1 MSETTRRYTI
11 DRRPRVQPGMS
22 KADFDAAVYGRTFP
36 ALDGGTVT
44 QGHADWCAKHGHAT
58 HKVDG
63 ELASMY
69 CIRCGA
75 PLPEA
80 ADEADELAGMAAA
93 VEGIDFSAAVEKA
106 AALIASRSER
116 EAEAKLDELEL
127 TDSAA
132 LGELAA
138 LRVAARITLVVA
150 DYQPSNHRGSL
161 PTVRF
166 RTIEGDGVAAR
177 LPFGRG
183 IRPRIGQTVTFTAK
197 RVHDRGADAFGGRF
211 DLDGVTDWTVQA

>member
-69 CIRCGA
+69 CIRCGD
-75 PLPEA
+75 PLPDAEA
-80 ADEADELAGMAAA
+80 PADELAGMAAA

-116 EAEAKLDELEL
+116 EREAKLDELEREAMVKGAPYRIEQRRFGSL
-127 TDSAA
+127 GGVLRYCITDEHGEVMQDAMGQLAMYRSMSTARRHLRTFLESAA
-132 LGELAA
+132 EL
-138 LRVAARITLVVA
+138 
-150 DYQPSNHRGSL
+150 
-161 PTVRF
+161 
-166 RTIEGDGVAAR
+166 
-177 LPFGRG
+177 
-183 IRPRIGQTVTFTAK
+183 
-197 RVHDRGADAFGGRF
+197 
-211 DLDGVTDWTVQA
+211 